1 MTENDLE
8 KIIAIFEEG
17 SMAKAAQKLF
27 ITQPALSKSLAKV
40 EKELGEVLFIRSN
53 NGLIP
58 TYAGKYFVEK
68 AYQIM
73 KLYEDVRVEF
83 CELNHMRK
91 GTLKLGS
98 AERIGALL
106 LPELLK
112 KFSARYPNI
121 QIDIVEENSH
131 TLEEKLLMGAIDL
144 AIICLPLRNANIS
157 YKVFYR
163 GPIYLGIPKDSP
175 LNDRSYTKTGE
186 KMKYMDLQDV
196 LQEKFILTKPIKKT
210 RMAADRILKKA
221 GQKYTVSIESRNIET
236 TMRLVAGGMGI
247 SLIPDIYTRC
257 YDTGNEI
264 SYYRLEEKYDPY
276 WKWAVIYN
284 GDIEHLTRPS
294 RELYNIICQE
304 GCKFPTY
311 LCT

>member
-121 QIDIVEENSH
+121 QNSH

-210 RMAADRILKKA
+210 RMAADRILKKNRA
-221 GQKYTVSIESRNIET
+221 KIYRQYRISKYRNNHASCSW
-236 TMRLVAGGMGI
+236 RYGNF
-247 SLIPDIYTRC
+247 PH
-257 YDTGNEI
+257 TG
-264 SYYRLEEKYDPY
+264 Y
-276 WKWAVIYN
+276 
-284 GDIEHLTRPS
+284 
-294 RELYNIICQE
+294 LYQM
-304 GCKFPTY
+304 
-311 LCT
+311 L